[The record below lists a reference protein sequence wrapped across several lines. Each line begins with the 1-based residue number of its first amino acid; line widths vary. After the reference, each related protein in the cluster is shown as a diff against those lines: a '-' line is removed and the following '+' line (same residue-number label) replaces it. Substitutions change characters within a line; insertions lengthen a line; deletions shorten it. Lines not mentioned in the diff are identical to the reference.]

1 MPEQSC
7 SYLKQ
12 YHECAPCT
20 SALLVLLGGVEELE
34 KQLRGEKPEKG
45 GAVESPV
52 QSTSTNSLRNRSL
65 VERVLQGRNRHVNG
79 AQPGAAVA
87 SPSGASATTPR
98 YKSLFR
104 NGPSR
109 PQNDGL
115 QDAAKDT
122 GSQRERPKYVSIRR
136 ER

>member
-1 MPEQSC
+1 M
-7 SYLKQ
+7 
-12 YHECAPCT
+12 
-20 SALLVLLGGVEELE
+20 EELE
-34 KQLRGEKPEKG
+34 KQLRGEKSSSSGSSSAPEAPSSG
-45 GAVESPV
+45 GSG
-52 QSTSTNSLRNRSL
+52 NSLRNRSL
-65 VERVLQGRNRHVNG
+65 VERVLQGRNRH
-79 AQPGAAVA
+79 AATLSTAPA
-87 SPSGASATTPR
+87 SPASSTPR

-122 GSQRERPKYVSIRR
+122 TGSQRERPKYVSIRR

>member
-1 MPEQSC
+1 M
-7 SYLKQ
+7 
-12 YHECAPCT
+12 
-20 SALLVLLGGVEELE
+20 EELE
-34 KQLRGEKPEKG
+34 KQLRGEKAEKG
-45 GAVESPV
+45 VAEIPAAGTGTGTA
-52 QSTSTNSLRNRSL
+52 TNSLRNRSL
-65 VERVLQGRNRHVNG
+65 VERVLQGRNRHVAA
-79 AQPGAAVA
+79 AQPTAQA
-87 SPSGASATTPR
+87 SPTTPR

-115 QDAAKDT
+115 QDAAKDSS